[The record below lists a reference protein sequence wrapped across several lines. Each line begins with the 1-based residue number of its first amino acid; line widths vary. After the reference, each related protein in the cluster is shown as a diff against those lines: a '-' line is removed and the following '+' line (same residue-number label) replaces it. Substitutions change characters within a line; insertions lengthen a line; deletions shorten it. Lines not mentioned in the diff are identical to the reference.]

1 MKAPVEP
8 LVQVNNVSKRYGKRF
23 AVDAVDLALAR
34 GEFFGLLGP
43 SGCGK
48 TTLLRMIG
56 GFTIPDSGSIVI
68 DGVDVTLWPPNKR
81 PTNMVFQSYALF
93 PHLNVHDNVG
103 YGLRS
108 AKTSGEKREQR
119 IHVALAL
126 VKMEGFGARRTTDLS
141 GGEKQRVALAR
152 ALVMRPKVL
161 LLDEPLGALD
171 KRLRESMQVEL
182 RELQRELGITFLFV
196 THDQEEALSMSDRV
210 GVMEKG
216 RLLQVAPPRTLY
228 DRPAS
233 RAVADFIG
241 IMNFFDGRV
250 VESSQAVLSVE
261 LAGRRV
267 AVVQDGQVFQ
277 AGQRVT
283 VAIRPE
289 KITLMQAASGGILNG
304 RLGAISYLG
313 DRQHVQVAVP
323 GIQAPV
329 LVVAPAGGSVLRTG
343 DEVALSWATEA
354 PVILPVGRSP

>member
-1 MKAPVEP
+1 VEP
-8 LVQVNNVSKRYGKRF
+8 QIKVNNVSKRYGKRF
-23 AVDAVDLALAR
+23 AVEAVDLSLRR

-56 GFTIPDSGSIVI
+56 GFTIPDSGTIVI
-68 DGVDVTLWPPNKR
+68 DGVDVTQWPPNKR

-108 AKTSGEKREQR
+108 TKTSGEDREQR
-119 IHVALAL
+119 IAEALAL
-126 VKMEGFGARRTTDLS
+126 VKLEGFGARRTTDLS

-152 ALVMRPKVL
+152 AFVMRPKVL

-182 RELQRELGITFLFV
+182 RELQQELGITFLFV

-210 GVMEKG
+210 GVMETG
-216 RLLQVAPPRTLY
+216 RLLQVAEPRTLY

-241 IMNFFDGRV
+241 IMNFFDGHIA
-250 VESSQAVLSVE
+250 QASRAGLSVA

-267 AVVQDGQVFQ
+267 AVAQDGDAFQ
-277 AGQRVT
+277 TGQRVT

-289 KITLMQAASGGILNG
+289 KISLTQAASSGTLSG
-304 RLGAISYLG
+304 RLGTISYLG
-313 DRQHVQVAVP
+313 DRQHVQVIVP
-323 GIQAPV
+323 GIPAPV
-329 LVVAPAGGSVLRTG
+329 LVVAPTGASTLRTG
-343 DEVALSWATEA
+343 DEAGLSWPADA
-354 PVILPVGRSP
+354 PVILPAE